1 RRPPVRRAGAL
12 ARCPFLRPG
21 ERARAGIAALA
32 LGRLRPSP
40 SLDER
45 TFGAWLRD
53 RRQSPAAIDALWNL
67 IALPTLN
74 LPAQEASLALAVKVF
89 RTGLLDAAD
98 AGDVG
103 YATVPLSEL
112 HAEPAGRV
120 LGAAAEIEERTED
133 LRRRFVPALE
143 GLFPEARRARVV
155 SFFVTREP
163 AATFRQAPGT
173 ARLRPPAR
181 TALRGLVLA
190 GAWTDTGWPATM
202 EGAVRSGMAAASA
215 ALQSLER
222 PLPAEVRTGRGSTEP
237 GGSAEPSQAVP

>member
-1 RRPPVRRAGAL
+1 MRTRAAVRAIDVDGAGGYGVRVDGERLDADAVVLAVPHQDAAGILPPAAVPGAARLRDLGRSPIVNVHVVYDRRVMDLPFAAGVGTPVQWVFDRTEQAGAT
-12 ARCPFLRPG
+12 G
-21 ERARAGIAALA
+21 G
-32 LGRLRPSP
+32 
-40 SLDER
+40 
-45 TFGAWLRD
+45 
-53 RRQSPAAIDALWNL
+53 QY
-67 IALPTLN
+67 
-74 LPAQEASLALAVKVF
+74 LAVS
-89 RTGLLDAAD
+89 
-98 AGDVG
+98 
-103 YATVPLSEL
+103 LS
-112 HAEPAGRV
+112 
-120 LGAAAEIEERTED
+120 GAAAEIEERTED

-173 ARLRPPAR
+173 ARLRPPAV
-181 TALRGLVLA
+181 TGIPGLVLA

-237 GGSAEPSQAVP
+237 GGSAEPSQAVPA